1 MKNKIRHISTL
12 IMLLLFIIC
21 QVVIAQQDNG
31 NHFEMSWSTDFD
43 VFHGHGKGFAA
54 LGGFDLDK
62 DGYKE
67 FMVFDKYISFT
78 SYDAIILFEASG
90 DNEFNPV
97 WQQNYQQEQGDDE
110 GHGIAIADLD
120 EDGNEEV
127 LVAAEDAIYI
137 YEWDGETF
145 ESGGGLP
152 QEPTTVFYPIFDPSG
167 RAMIRQLRV
176 VNVDDDPEK
185 ELVMGYWN
193 RMGGIYMAIASLPN
207 KDLVNPDW
215 KDEFAD
221 DFSPWFMGG
230 ICIDDFDGDGRMEI
244 FTSHS
249 HDGPATRLYES
260 NGPDSYEIKFT
271 NLPENLPLN
280 PMFIGAFANPVF
292 HDFNGDNIKELVIG
306 DVQGNVWI
314 ITDETSNNFQDF
326 GADAWKFLLHMP
338 DVQETGYVRSGFL
351 ADLDRDGKSDV
362 YYNAYTSQSVL
373 DLEYQ
378 NGPVTEGSSWA
389 TYHIYKGHKLVYG
402 YIYPVDDL
410 DGDGKGEVIISGN
423 GDAVANLQIIEN
435 QDVAS
440 LVNERAEV
448 LPDQFS
454 LHQNYPNPFNPETT
468 INYSLSQ
475 SEKVT
480 LTIYNLQGKEVA
492 TLIAGELQ
500 SGGHY
505 SMNWNGLD
513 MNGKLLS
520 SGLYFCRLQADD
532 FVDTKKMTLMK

>member
-1 MKNKIRHISTL
+1 MKENKSLISPNILL
-12 IMLLLFIIC
+12 ILFIIC
-21 QVVIAQQDNG
+21 QVVFAQPDNG
-31 NHFEMSWSTDFD
+31 NNFEMSWSVDFD

-62 DGYKE
+62 DGFKE

-78 SYDAIILFEASG
+78 SYDAILLFEANG
-90 DNEFNPV
+90 DNSFELV
-97 WQQNYQQEQGDDE
+97 WEIQYQQEQGDDE

-137 YEWDGETF
+137 YEWDGDTF

-152 QEPTTVFYPIFDPSG
+152 QEPTTIFYPIPDPSG

-193 RMGGIYMAIASLPN
+193 RVGGLYMAIASLPN
-207 KDLVNPDW
+207 KDFANPDW

-221 DFSPWFMGG
+221 DFTPWFMGG
-230 ICIDDFDGDGRMEI
+230 ICIDDFDGDGHMEI
-244 FTSHS
+244 FTSHC

-271 NLPENLPLN
+271 NLPENMPLN
-280 PMFIGAFANPVF
+280 PMFIGNFADPVF
-292 HDFNGDNIKELVIG
+292 HDFDGNGTKELVIG

-314 ITDETSNNFQDF
+314 ITKEASNNFQDI
-326 GADAWKFLLHMP
+326 GADAWKFLIHMP
-338 DVQETGYVRSGFL
+338 DVQESGYVRSGFL

-362 YYNAYTSQSVL
+362 YYNAYTAQAVL

-378 NGPVTEGSSWA
+378 NGPVTEASSWI
-389 TYHIYKGHKLVYG
+389 TYLIYKGHRLVYG
-402 YIYPVDDL
+402 YVYPVIDL
-410 DGDGKGEVIISGN
+410 DGDSKGEIVIAGN

-435 QDVAS
+435 QDAAS
-440 LVNERAEV
+440 WVRERADG
-448 LPDQFS
+448 LPDQFC
-454 LHQNYPNPFNPETT
+454 LYQNYPNPFNPTT
-468 INYSLSQ
+468 NIEYNISQTTQVNLVIYDITGKQVRSLVNTKQ
-475 SEKVT
+475 SP
-480 LTIYNLQGKEVA
+480 
-492 TLIAGELQ
+492 
-500 SGGHY
+500 GHY
-505 SMNWNGLD
+505 KIIWDGSDNVGNILPSGIYIYKVKVIR
-513 MNGKLLS
+513 GTLS
-520 SGLYFCRLQADD
+520 
-532 FVDTKKMTLMK
+532 KKMVFVQ